1 MKVLI
6 IEDEPLAAQ
15 RLGSLIQQL
24 LADVAM
30 LQTIDSVK
38 KSVQWLTQNS
48 HPDLIMLDIH
58 LADGIS
64 FEIFEQCDVACPV
77 IFTTAYDQYALKAFK
92 VNSIDYILKPVD
104 KNELEQALRKFESS
118 RAKQPQPELLANIQ
132 AAMRLLTRR
141 YKERF
146 IVKVGDKLK
155 SIEVADVQM
164 FLSVEK
170 TTFALTSEGR
180 KHVLDHTL
188 DEIQDLLN
196 PEQFFR
202 VNRKYIVAVS
212 AIRDISSYTNSR
224 LKLMLNVSHDDDVIV
239 ARERVNDFRSWLD
252 R

>member
-15 RLGSLIQQL
+15 RLVSLIGEL
-24 LADVAM
+24 LPDASV
-30 LQTIDSVK
+30 LQTIDSIK
-38 KSVQWLTQNS
+38 RSVQWLKQNS
-48 HPDLIMLDIH
+48 HPDLIILDIH

-64 FEIFEQCDVACPV
+64 FELFERCEVTCPV
-77 IFTTAYDQYALKAFK
+77 IFTTAYDQYALRAFK

-104 KNELEQALRKFESS
+104 KHELEQALRKFESS
-118 RAKQPQPELLANIQ
+118 RPQPHPELLANIQ
-132 AAMRLLTRR
+132 ATMRLLTRR
-141 YKERF
+141 FKERF
-146 IVKVGDKLK
+146 IVKVGDKLR
-155 SIEVADVQM
+155 SIEVGDIQV

-170 TTFALTSEGR
+170 TTFAHTSDGR
-180 KHVLDHTL
+180 RHVLDHTL
-188 DEIQDLLN
+188 DEIQELLN